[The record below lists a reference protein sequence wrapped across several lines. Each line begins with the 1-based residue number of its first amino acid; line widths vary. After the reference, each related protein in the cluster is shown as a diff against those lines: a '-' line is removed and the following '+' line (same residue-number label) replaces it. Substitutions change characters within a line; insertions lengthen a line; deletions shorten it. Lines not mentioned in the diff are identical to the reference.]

1 MLKGLQT
8 RIFGDEHILQ
18 MPSITHNLDE
28 RLIEAK
34 DIVQKAI
41 IDNNPYAVCLMLS
54 GGDDSITALKVAL
67 MLGVKIDFII
77 HGVTGTGLKDV
88 RKYVHSVS
96 VLCGIKIIE
105 ADAGTAFEDYVK
117 RKGFFGVGTTAHSF
131 SYHILKADAFRHAVS
146 KYIRKGQE
154 GRKILLLNGVRVE
167 ESDGRAD
174 NYGDNP
180 YRQDPASPKNIWVNI
195 IHWFTKKECLELLQ
209 AESFKRSPVAIALG
223 RSGECN
229 CGTMQDEAGRLA
241 CAQYDPEW
249 GEWMK
254 SLRKYVIQKHGWDI
268 GQNPNKKRMQEIR
281 DEVSAL
287 ETFQPMCVGCK
298 AQQLKIPLII

>member
-8 RIFGDEHILQ
+8 RVFGDEHILR
-18 MPSITHNLDE
+18 MPSFTYNLDDKL
-28 RLIEAK
+28 REAME
-34 DIVQKAI
+34 IVQKAI
-41 IDNNPYAVCLMLS
+41 IDHNPYAVCLMLS

-67 MLGVKIDFII
+67 MLGVRINFII

-88 RKYVHSVS
+88 RKYVHSVAE
-96 VLCGIKIIE
+96 LTNIKIIE
-105 ADAGTAFEDYVK
+105 ANAGTAYEDYVK
-117 RKGFFGVGTTAHSF
+117 RKGFFGVGATAHSF

-154 GRKILLLNGVRVE
+154 GRPILLLNGVRVE
-167 ESDGRAD
+167 ESEDRAD

-180 YRQDPASPKNIWVNI
+180 YRFDPAALKNIWVNI
-195 IHWFTKKECLELLQ
+195 IHWFSKKECLDLLK
-209 AESFKRSPVAIALG
+209 AESFKRSPVAIHLG

-229 CGTMQDEAGRLA
+229 CGTMQDEAGRIA

-254 SLRKYVIQKHGWDI
+254 SLRRYAITHFGWDI
-268 GQNPNKKRMQEIR
+268 SQNPNKKRMQEIR
-281 DEVSAL
+281 DEVAKI

-298 AQQLKIPLII
+298 AQQLKLL